1 MNPNYLSE
9 MSIVRLF
16 ALFFIVLS
24 LPSLY
29 AQNQSPMWIEID
41 QGGWGKKI
49 IFSHYGVIVSTPEYP
64 IYSQWHLYNTTYYPP
79 SKSGKCHIDS
89 LFEYVA
95 THYQHSRYKGFTT
108 NKVLTLGGTW
118 TELYILNGRYVNT
131 MSTTEDCFSKEM
143 EIVERMAN
151 QILDELYD
159 SNSVFLGGFVE
170 DCDIEETSPYCYTN
184 TLEGSTFRDF
194 FCQFFVDDELLF
206 TICQYVGLLYE
217 DGQVCFIPE
226 YPDQVKK
233 QYSYSWIK
241 LLYRMINELLQC
253 QSDTLPGMNGN
264 YLLVR
269 FNGQWS
275 YVNGLDM
282 KTLKHWLKM
291 MERVVPVSYRKSF
304 RRKKEQLILSW
315 EKK

>member
-1 MNPNYLSE
+1 MKSNIIWFLA
-9 MSIVRLF
+9 I
-16 ALFFIVLS
+16 FFCVLS
-24 LPSLY
+24 FHPSH

-41 QGGWGKKI
+41 QGGWGDKI
-49 IFSHYGVIVSTPEYP
+49 IFSRYGVIVSTFNYP
-64 IYSQWHLYNTTYYPP
+64 GNFRRQLYNTTYYPP
-79 SKSGKCHIDS
+79 SKSGICHS

-95 THYQHSRYKGFTT
+95 KHYQHSKCKEFTT
-108 NKVLTLGGTW
+108 NKSLTLDGTW
-118 TELYILNGRYVNT
+118 TELYIQNGHYVNT
-131 MSTTEDCFSKEM
+131 MSTTQDCFSKEM
-143 EIVERMAN
+143 DIVERMAN
-151 QILDELYD
+151 QILDELSD

-170 DCDIEETSPYCYTN
+170 DCDVEETSPYCYTN

-194 FCQFFVDDELLF
+194 FCQFFVEDEVLF
-206 TICQYVGLLYE
+206 TICQYVGLMYE
-217 DGQVCFIPE
+217 DGQACFIPE

-241 LLYRMINELLQC
+241 LLYRMINDLLQC
-253 QSDTLPGMNGN
+253 QSDTIPGMNGN